1 MNHKK
6 IRTVKSALAL
16 SAALMLGVV
25 SAQTTPAQPS
35 TPAAQ
40 LSLEQRQEQRALVS
54 IQQAERAQAAVKNL
68 PAVTSKDFGAKY
80 YVDTSAVLYKEAR
93 AAFDAKKFFEAGRKA
108 EASTSLVQGLVALYQ
123 ANGLSVPQG
132 LNLGG
137 PGGMQGGPGG
147 SGGMR
152 GMQGGPG
159 QGMQGGGRQGQPGQD
174 RPGGQMGQGGMGQGQ
189 MGQGGQRGPGNGRGD
204 VRGPDATNLTA
215 RLDEGLN
222 RLKLELNYYKAGD
235 ARVTQLITRA
245 EDLIKQA
252 KAAPAP
258 TTQTAPST
266 QNQARTVDP
275 RFALSRAAAETMQAA
290 QALISAARGF

>member
-1 MNHKK
+1 MNHKN

-25 SAQTTPAQPS
+25 SAQTNTPAQPS

-40 LSLEQRQEQRALVS
+40 LSLEQRQEQRALIS

-68 PAVTSKDFGAKY
+68 PAVTGKDFGAKY
-80 YVDTSAVLYKEAR
+80 HVDTSAALYKEAR

-108 EASTSLVQGLVALYQ
+108 EASSSLVQGLVALYQ

-132 LNLGG
+132 LNFGG
-137 PGGMQGGPGG
+137 PGMRGGPGG

-152 GMQGGPG
+152 GMGMQGSP
-159 QGMQGGGRQGQPGQD
+159 GMQGGGR
-174 RPGGQMGQGGMGQGQ
+174 QGQ
-189 MGQGGQRGPGNGRGD
+189 MGQGGQRGPGNGRGEGRGD
-204 VRGPDATNLTA
+204 VRGLDAANLTA

-235 ARVTQLITRA
+235 ARVTQLIARA
-245 EDLIKQA
+245 EDLIKQV
-252 KAAPAP
+252 KATPAP
-258 TTQTAPST
+258 TTAQTPNT

>member
-1 MNHKK
+1 MNRNS

-25 SAQTTPAQPS
+25 SAQTNTPAQPS

-54 IQQAERAQAAVKNL
+54 IQQAERAQVAVKNL
-68 PAVTSKDFGAKY
+68 PAVTGKDFGATY
-80 YVDTSAVLYKEAR
+80 YVDTSAALYREAR

-108 EASTSLVQGLVALYQ
+108 EASSSLVHGLVALYQ

-137 PGGMQGGPGG
+137 
-147 SGGMR
+147 SGGL
-152 GMQGGPG
+152 
-159 QGMQGGGRQGQPGQD
+159 GMQGGGRQGQPGRD
-174 RPGGQMGQGGMGQGQ
+174 HPGGQMGGRMGQGGMGQGQ

-204 VRGPDATNLTA
+204 VRGDVRGLDAANLTA

-222 RLKLELNYYKAGD
+222 RLKLELNYYKSGD

-245 EDLIKQA
+245 EDLIRQV
-252 KAAPAP
+252 KATPAP
-258 TTQTAPST
+258 TTTQTPNT
-266 QNQARTVDP
+266 QSQARTVDP
-275 RFALSRAAAETMQAA
+275 RFALSRAAAETMRAA
-290 QALISAARGF
+290 QVLISAARGF

>member
-1 MNHKK
+1 MNHKN

-25 SAQTTPAQPS
+25 SAQTTPTQPS

-40 LSLEQRQEQRALVS
+40 LSLEQRQEQRALIS

-68 PAVTSKDFGAKY
+68 PAVTGKDFGAKY
-80 YVDTSAVLYKEAR
+80 YVDTSAALYKEAR

-108 EASTSLVQGLVALYQ
+108 EASSSLVQGLVALYQ

-137 PGGMQGGPGG
+137 PG
-147 SGGMR
+147 
-152 GMQGGPG
+152 
-159 QGMQGGGRQGQPGQD
+159 MQGGGRQGQPGQD
-174 RPGGQMGQGGMGQGQ
+174 RPGGQMGGRMGQGGMGQGQ
-189 MGQGGQRGPGNGRGD
+189 MGQGGQRGPGN
-204 VRGPDATNLTA
+204 VRGNVRGLDAANLTA

-235 ARVTQLITRA
+235 ARVTQLIARA
-245 EDLIKQA
+245 EDLIKQV
-252 KAAPAP
+252 KATPAP
-258 TTQTAPST
+258 TTAQTPNT